1 MIKQIDSVCSRCLS
15 DRKEA
20 SKRTLNAHLVHQ
32 KLIYIYKFG
41 DKKSDGGWKE
51 LFLEYNKK
59 QKKGSIWKWMY
70 IIKDEA
76 RIPRIGIIATAALVN

>member
-41 DKKSDGGWKE
+41 DKKSDGGGGGKN
-51 LFLEYNKK
+51 FFSNIIRNKK
-59 QKKGSIWKWMY
+59 RQHM
-70 IIKDEA
+70 E
-76 RIPRIGIIATAALVN
+76 VNVYYKR